1 MQCYNWWKK
10 LFFDHPVKSDMRT
23 YDNIRKNGTGQGDDY
38 ITVGLLDY
46 IYLKITDY
54 SNRFT

>member
-1 MQCYNWWKK
+1 
-10 LFFDHPVKSDMRT
+10 MRT
-23 YDNIRKNGTGQGDDY
+23 YDNIRKNGTGRGDDY